1 MAERTFV
8 GRWWQRV
15 VFLVLGSQL
24 PDLRAIALGIM
35 RDTERANHPASGKAV
50 IAHRLTIEHS
60 CPGLPKPGH
69 WARSVL

>member
-15 VFLVLGSQL
+15 VFLVFGSQL
-24 PDLRAIALGIM
+24 PDLRAIALGVM
-35 RDTERANHPASGKAV
+35 RDTARANHPAAGQAG
-50 IAHRLTIEHS
+50 IARRLTIGHS

-69 WARSVL
+69 